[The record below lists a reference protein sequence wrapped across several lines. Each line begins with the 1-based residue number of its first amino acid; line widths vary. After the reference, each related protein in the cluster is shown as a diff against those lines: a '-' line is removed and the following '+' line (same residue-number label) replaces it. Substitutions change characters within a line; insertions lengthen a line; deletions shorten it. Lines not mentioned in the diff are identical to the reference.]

1 MGRQSKL
8 GRPSD
13 YLPEVADDICGL
25 LAEGESLRSICKR
38 PGMPNKATVFR
49 WLAENQEF
57 RDQYAHAREVQA
69 ETLIEET
76 LEIADDCIADPAEV
90 AKAKLRVDTRKWFI
104 TKVAP
109 KKYGELVQQEIN
121 HRSSDGSMTPNNTDL
136 SHLSFE
142 QLLELRKNREK

>member
-1 MGRQSKL
+1 MGRQTKL

-25 LAEGESLRSICKR
+25 LAEGESLRRICQR
-38 PGMPNKATVFR
+38 PGMPNKSTVFR
-49 WLAENQEF
+49 WLHEHQDF
-57 RDQYAHAREVQA
+57 CDQYAHAREVQA

-76 LEIADDCIADPAEV
+76 LEIADDCIADQAEV

-109 KKYGELVQQEIN
+109 KKYGELVKQEID
-121 HRSSDGSMTPNNTDL
+121 HTSSDGSMSPAKIILVAGGQHDNSTD
-136 SHLSFE
+136 
-142 QLLELRKNREK
+142 